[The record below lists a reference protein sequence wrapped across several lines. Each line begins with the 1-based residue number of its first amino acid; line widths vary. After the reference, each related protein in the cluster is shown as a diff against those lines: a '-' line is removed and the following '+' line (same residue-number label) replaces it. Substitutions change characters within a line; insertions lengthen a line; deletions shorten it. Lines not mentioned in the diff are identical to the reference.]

1 LNRRNSAGAVKV
13 WKMRVLSKLLSVRTS
28 VIAVAVAMAVSGRA
42 ELAHAE
48 TLADAI
54 TAAYQSN
61 PNIQAQRAAMRALD
75 ENYTQARAAYGLQA
89 NAQVSEVYGYARGP
103 QTRDIL
109 GRRQTEEAASQSN
122 ELSVSQ
128 ALYTNGRYAARL
140 GGVEAQIKAARENLR
155 RIEMDLL
162 VRVTN
167 AYVSVRRDREVLRIA
182 KGGEAFLRK
191 QLQDT
196 EDRYSVRQITLT
208 DVQQAKARLA
218 AATTQLANAEAQL
231 NVTVANYAALV
242 GHLPDTLEPEP
253 DIDGLPATLDEAFN
267 QAEESNP
274 TLNAALFTEKASRL
288 GVAEARAQRLFSVSA
303 RADYRNAPYLPYSDK
318 QSNRSNTVNASITL
332 TQPLFAGGQ
341 LNSQVRQSIEE
352 NNRDKLL
359 IDDARRN
366 MVLSV
371 SQYWDQLVAA
381 RKSLVSQEEEMK
393 ANTIAF
399 YGVREEERFAL
410 RSTIEVLNAQQ
421 ELQNAQIGF
430 VRGRASEYVGRVQLL
445 AQVGTLEV
453 GNLAPGV
460 AAYDPTRNFKKVRYK
475 GVLPTDLIIQTMD
488 KIALPMEP
496 KKPKAGDT
504 TPIRPPSSELPAKPE
519 AADKVAPP
527 PSINDIPTLRDSDA
541 PLATAPRAR

>member
-1 LNRRNSAGAVKV
+1 LNRRIPAGAVKV
-13 WKMRVLSKLLSVRTS
+13 WEMRVLSKFLSVRTS
-28 VIAVAVAMAVSGRA
+28 VVAVAVAMAVAGHAERA
-42 ELAHAE
+42 QAE

-75 ENYTQARAAYGLQA
+75 ENYTQARSAYGLQA
-89 NAQVSEVYGYARGP
+89 SAQVSEGYAYARGP
-103 QTRDIL
+103 QTLDQF
-109 GRRQTEEAASQSN
+109 RRRETREATSQSN
-122 ELSVSQ
+122 DLSVSQ

-140 GGVEAQIKAARENLR
+140 AGVEAQIKAARENLR

-167 AYVSVRRDREVLRIA
+167 AYVSVRRDREVLRISQ
-182 KGGEAFLRK
+182 GGEAFLRK

-218 AATTQLANAEAQL
+218 AASTQVANAQAQL
-231 NVTVANYAALV
+231 NVSIAYYAALV
-242 GHLPDTLEPEP
+242 GRVPDNLEPEP
-253 DIDGLPATLDEAFN
+253 DIDDLPATLDQAFD
-267 QAEESNP
+267 QAEENNP
-274 TLNAALFTEKASRL
+274 SLNAALFTEKASRL

-303 RADYRNAPYLPYSDK
+303 RADYRNAPYLPYSAKD
-318 QSNRSNTVNASITL
+318 SNRSNTLNASITL
-332 TQPLFAGGQ
+332 TQPLFSGGQ

-359 IDDARRN
+359 IEDARRN
-366 MVLSV
+366 MVLGV

-410 RSTIEVLNAQQ
+410 RSTIEVLNAQA
-421 ELQNAQIGF
+421 ELQNAQLAF
-430 VRGRASEYVGRVQLL
+430 VRGRANEYVGRVQLL

-460 AAYDPTRNFKKVRYK
+460 AAYDPARNFNKVRYK
-475 GVLPTDLIIQTMD
+475 GVLPTDLIVQTMD
-488 KIALPMEP
+488 KIALPMEAR
-496 KKPKAGDT
+496 KPEAGDT
-504 TPIRPPSSELPAKPE
+504 TPIRPPSSELPAKP
-519 AADKVAPP
+519 APADKVTPP
-527 PSINDIPTLRDSDA
+527 PSINDLPALSDSDL
-541 PLATAPRAR
+541 PLATAPK

>member
-1 LNRRNSAGAVKV
+1 
-13 WKMRVLSKLLSVRTS
+13 MRVLSKVLSVRTS
-28 VIAVAVAMAVSGRA
+28 VIAVAVAMAVAGRA

-89 NAQVSEVYGYARGP
+89 SAQFSEGYGYAKGP
-103 QTRDIL
+103 QTRPSTS
-109 GRRQTEEAASQSN
+109 GRTNYEDAVGPSSEVS
-122 ELSVSQ
+122 LSQ

-140 GGVEAQIKAARENLR
+140 RGVEAQIKAARENLR

-167 AYVSVRRDREVLRIA
+167 AYVSVRRDREVLRISQ
-182 KGGEAFLRK
+182 GGETFLRK

-196 EDRYSVRQITLT
+196 EDKYSVRQVTLT

-218 AATTQLANAEAQL
+218 SASTQLANAQAQL
-231 NVTVANYAALV
+231 SVSIAYYASLV

-267 QAEESNP
+267 QAEEANP
-274 TLNAALFTEKASRL
+274 SLNAAIFTEKASRL

-303 RADYRNAPYLPYSDK
+303 RADYRNGPYVPYSAK
-318 QSNRSNTVNASITL
+318 HQNRSDTVNAAITL
-332 TQPLFAGGQ
+332 SQPLFSAGQ
-341 LNSQVRQSIEE
+341 LNSAVRQSIEE
-352 NNRDKLL
+352 NNRDQLL

-366 MVLSV
+366 MVLGV

-381 RKSLVSQEEEMK
+381 RKSLVSLEEEMK
-393 ANTIAF
+393 ADMIAF

-410 RSTIEVLNAQQ
+410 RSTIEVLNAQA
-421 ELQNAQIGF
+421 ELQNAQISF
-430 VRGRASEYVGRVQLL
+430 VRGRTNEYVGRVQLL

-460 AAYDPTRNFKKVRYK
+460 QPYDPTRHFKKVRYK
-475 GVLPTDLIIQTMD
+475 GVLPTDLIVQNLD

-496 KKPKAGDT
+496 KKPAAGDT
-504 TPIRPPSSELPAKPE
+504 TPIRPPSSALPAKPIP
-519 AADKVAPP
+519 ADKVTPP
-527 PSINDIPTLRDSDA
+527 PSINDLPALSDDT
-541 PLATAPRAR
+541 PVRTSPKG

>member
-1 LNRRNSAGAVKV
+1 
-13 WKMRVLSKLLSVRTS
+13 MRVLSKFLSVRTS
-28 VIAVAVAMAVSGRA
+28 VIAVAVAMAVAGGVER
-42 ELAHAE
+42 AHAE

-54 TAAYQSN
+54 AAAYQSN

-75 ENYTQARAAYGLQA
+75 ENYTQARAAYGLQG
-89 NAQVSEVYGYARGP
+89 NAQVSEGYAYARGP
-103 QTRDIL
+103 QTIDRL
-109 GRRQTEEAASQSN
+109 GQRQTLEATSQSN
-122 ELSVSQ
+122 ELSISQ

-140 GGVEAQIKAARENLR
+140 AGVEAQIKAARENLR

-167 AYVSVRRDREVLRIA
+167 AYVSVRRDREVLRISQ
-182 KGGEAFLRK
+182 GGEAFLRK

-218 AATTQLANAEAQL
+218 SASTQVANAQAQL
-231 NVTVANYAALV
+231 NVSVAYYASLV
-242 GHLPDTLEPEP
+242 GRLPDNLEPEP
-253 DIDGLPATLDEAFN
+253 DIDGLPANLDEAFN
-267 QAEESNP
+267 QAEENNP
-274 TLNAALFTEKASRL
+274 SLNAALFTEKASRL

-303 RADYRNAPYLPYSDK
+303 RADYRNAPYQPYSAK
-318 QSNRSNTVNASITL
+318 QENRSNTLNASITL
-332 TQPLFAGGQ
+332 TQPLFSAGQ

-410 RSTIEVLNAQQ
+410 RSTIEVLNAQA

-430 VRGRASEYVGRVQLL
+430 IRGRASEYVGRVQLL

-460 AAYDPTRNFKKVRYK
+460 QSYDPTRNFKKVRYK
-475 GVLPTDLIIQTMD
+475 GVLPTDLIVQTMD
-488 KIALPMEP
+488 KLALPLEP
-496 KKPKAGDT
+496 KAPKAGDT
-504 TPIRPPSSELPAKPE
+504 TPIRPPSSELPARP
-519 AADKVAPP
+519 APADKVAPP
-527 PSINDIPTLRDSDA
+527 PSINDLPTLSDSDA
-541 PLATAPRAR
+541 PLATAPK

>member
-1 LNRRNSAGAVKV
+1 
-13 WKMRVLSKLLSVRTS
+13 MRVLSKVLSVRSS
-28 VIAVAVAMAVSGRA
+28 VIAMAVAMAAAGVASC
-42 ELAHAE
+42 AHAE

-89 NAQVSEVYGYARGP
+89 SAQFSEGYGYAKGP
-103 QTRDIL
+103 QTRGFGETRTPYADAI
-109 GRRQTEEAASQSN
+109 GPSSD
-122 ELSVSQ
+122 LSVSQ

-140 GGVEAQIKAARENLR
+140 AGVEAQIRAARENLR

-167 AYVSVRRDREVLRIA
+167 AYVSVRRDREVLRISQ
-182 KGGEAFLRK
+182 GGETFLRK

-196 EDRYSVRQITLT
+196 EDKYGVRQVTLT

-218 AATTQLANAEAQL
+218 SASTQLANAQAQL
-231 NVTVANYAALV
+231 NVSIAYYASLI

-267 QAEESNP
+267 QAEEANP
-274 TLNAALFTEKASRL
+274 SLNAALFTEKASRL

-303 RADYRNAPYLPYSDK
+303 RADYRNGPYLPYSAK
-318 QSNRSNTVNASITL
+318 HQNRNDTINAGITL
-332 TQPLFAGGQ
+332 TQPLFAAGQ

-366 MVLSV
+366 MVLGV
-371 SQYWDQLVAA
+371 SQYWDQLVAS
-381 RKSLVSQEEEMK
+381 RKALVSQEEEMK
-393 ANTIAF
+393 ADTIAF

-410 RSTIEVLNAQQ
+410 RSIIEVLNAQA

-430 VRGRASEYVGRVQLL
+430 IRGRANEYVGRVQLL

-460 AAYDPTRNFKKVRYK
+460 QTYDPTRHFKKVRYK
-475 GVLPTDLIIQTMD
+475 GVLPTDLIVQTFD
-488 KIALPMEP
+488 KIALPMEA
-496 KKPKAGDT
+496 KKPEAGDT
-504 TPIRPPSSELPAKPE
+504 TPIRPPSSELPAKPIP
-519 AADKVAPP
+519 ADQVKPP
-527 PSINDIPTLRDSDA
+527 QSINDLPALSDDA
-541 PLATAPRAR
+541 PVKTSPRG

>member
-1 LNRRNSAGAVKV
+1 LNRRIPAGAVKV
-13 WKMRVLSKLLSVRTS
+13 WKMRVLSKVLSVRTS
-28 VIAVAVAMAVSGRA
+28 VIAVAVAMVVAGGA
-42 ELAHAE
+42 ERAHAE

-89 NAQVSEVYGYARGP
+89 TAQFSEGYGYAKGP
-103 QTRDIL
+103 QTRTQF
-109 GRRQTEEAASQSN
+109 GQTTPYEDAIGPSSD
-122 ELSVSQ
+122 LSISQ

-140 GGVEAQIKAARENLR
+140 KGVEAQIHAARENLR

-182 KGGEAFLRK
+182 QGGEAFLRK

-196 EDRYSVRQITLT
+196 EDRYSVRQVTLT

-218 AATTQLANAEAQL
+218 SAQTQLANAQAQL
-231 NVTVANYAALV
+231 NVTIANYASLV
-242 GHLPDTLEPEP
+242 GHLPDNLEPEP

-274 TLNAALFTEKASRL
+274 SLNAALFTEKASRL

-303 RADYRNAPYLPYSDK
+303 RADYRNGPYQPYSAK
-318 QSNRSNTVNASITL
+318 HQNRTDTINAGITL
-332 TQPLFAGGQ
+332 TQPLFSAGQ

-393 ANTIAF
+393 ANTVAF

-410 RSTIEVLNAQQ
+410 RSTIEVLNAQA

-430 VRGRASEYVGRVQLL
+430 VRGRANEYVGRVQLL

-460 AAYDPTRNFKKVRYK
+460 APYDPTRHFKKVRYK
-475 GVLPTDLIIQTMD
+475 GVLPTDLIVQTLD
-488 KIALPMEP
+488 KIALPLEP

-504 TPIRPPSSELPAKPE
+504 TPLRPPSSELPAKPV

-527 PSINDIPTLRDSDA
+527 PSINDLPALSDSDA
-541 PLATAPRAR
+541 PVTTAPK

>member
-1 LNRRNSAGAVKV
+1 
-13 WKMRVLSKLLSVRTS
+13 MLSKVLSVRSS
-28 VIAVAVAMAVSGRA
+28 VIALAIAMAVSGRA

-89 NAQVSEVYGYARGP
+89 SASFSDTYSWAKNV
-103 QTRDIL
+103 TRDS
-109 GRRQTEEAASQSN
+109 GFQATTPSSQ
-122 ELSVSQ
+122 LTLSQ

-140 GGVEAQIKAARENLR
+140 AGVEAQIRAARENLR

-182 KGGEAFLRK
+182 QGGEAWLRK

-196 EDRYSVRQITLT
+196 EDKYSVRQVTLT
-208 DVQQAKARLA
+208 DVQQARARLA
-218 AATTQLANAEAQL
+218 GASTQVANAQAQL
-231 NVTVANYAALV
+231 NVSVAYYASLI
-242 GHLPDTLEPEP
+242 GHMPETLEPEP
-253 DIDGLPATLDEAFN
+253 DIDGLPASLDEAFN
-267 QAEESNP
+267 QAEQSNP
-274 TLNAALFTEKASRL
+274 TLLAAAYTEKASRE
-288 GVAEARAQRLFSVSA
+288 GVAEARAQRLFTVSA
-303 RADYRNAPYLPYSDK
+303 RADYRNAAITSYNGASA
-318 QSNRSNTVNASITL
+318 NREDTL
-332 TQPLFAGGQ
+332 TAGVTISQPLFSAGQ
-341 LNSQVRQSIEE
+341 LNSSVRQTIEE

-366 MVLSV
+366 AVFSV
-371 SQYWDQLVAA
+371 SQYWDNLVAA
-381 RKSLVSQEEEMK
+381 RKALVSQEAEMK
-393 ANTIAF
+393 ADTIAF

-410 RSTIEVLNAQQ
+410 RSTIEVLNAQA
-421 ELQNAQIGF
+421 ELQNAQMNF
-430 VRGRASEYVGRVQLL
+430 VRGRANEYVGRVQLL

-460 AAYDPTRNFKKVRYK
+460 QPYDPERHFKKVRYK
-475 GVLPTDLIIQTMD
+475 GMLPTDLIVQTFD
-488 KIALPMEP
+488 HIALPMES

-504 TPIRPPSSELPAKPE
+504 TPIRPPSSDLPAAPVS
-519 AADKVAPP
+519 ADKVEPP
-527 PSINDIPTLRDSDA
+527 QSINDLPALSDES
-541 PLATAPRAR
+541 PVKTAPKS

>member
-1 LNRRNSAGAVKV
+1 
-13 WKMRVLSKLLSVRTS
+13 
-28 VIAVAVAMAVSGRA
+28 MAVSGHA

-75 ENYTQARAAYGLQA
+75 ENYVQSRAAYGLQA
-89 NAQVSEVYGYARGP
+89 SASVSEGYAYARGP
-103 QTRDIL
+103 QTTTNFPSYKR
-109 GRRQTEEAASQSN
+109 TSEEAISQSN

-140 GGVEAQIKAARENLR
+140 AGVEAQIKASRENLR

-162 VRVTN
+162 IRVTD
-167 AYVSVRRDREVLRIA
+167 AYVSVRRDREVLRISQ
-182 KGGEAFLRK
+182 GGEAFLRK

-196 EDRYSVRQITLT
+196 QDKYGVRQVTLT

-218 AATTQLANAEAQL
+218 SASTQLANAQAQL
-231 NVTVANYAALV
+231 NVTVAAYASLV
-242 GHLPDTLEPEP
+242 GHLPADLEPEP

-267 QAEESNP
+267 QGEQSNP
-274 TLNAALFTEKASRL
+274 TLNAALFTEKASRS

-303 RADYRNAPYLPYSDK
+303 RADYRNSPYLPYSAKD
-318 QSNRSNTVNASITL
+318 SNRSNALNASITL
-332 TQPLFAGGQ
+332 TQPLFSSGQ

-359 IDDARRN
+359 IEDARRN
-366 MVLSV
+366 MVLGV

-381 RKSLVSQEEEMK
+381 RRSLASLEEEMK
-393 ANTIAF
+393 ADTIAL

-410 RSTIEVLNAQQ
+410 RSTIEVLNAQA
-421 ELQNAQIGF
+421 ELQNAQINF
-430 VRGRASEYVGRVQLL
+430 VRGRVSEYVGRLQLL

-453 GNLAPGV
+453 GDLAPGV
-460 AAYDPTRNFKKVRYK
+460 QTYDPERHFKKVRYK
-475 GVLPTDLIIQTMD
+475 GMLPTDLVVQTLD
-488 KIALPMEP
+488 KIALPMEA

-504 TPIRPPSSELPAKPE
+504 TPIRPPSSELPAAPIP
-519 AADKVAPP
+519 AVQVAPP
-527 PSINDIPTLRDSDA
+527 QSINDLPALSDDV
-541 PLATAPRAR
+541 PVKTAPKG

>member
-1 LNRRNSAGAVKV
+1 
-13 WKMRVLSKLLSVRTS
+13 MRVLSKVLSVRTS

-75 ENYTQARAAYGLQA
+75 ENYAQARAGYGLQA
-89 NAQVSEVYGYARGP
+89 SASVSENYGWEKS
-103 QTRDIL
+103 TVT
-109 GRRQTEEAASQSN
+109 GRSADAASQTSQ
-122 ELSVSQ
+122 LSLGQ
-128 ALYTNGRYAARL
+128 TLYTSGRYAARL
-140 GGVEAQIKAARENLR
+140 AGVEAQIKAARENLR

-167 AYVSVRRDREVLRIA
+167 AYVSVRRDREVLRISQ
-182 KGGEAFLRK
+182 GGEAWLRK

-196 EDRYSVRQITLT
+196 EDKYSVRQVTLT
-208 DVQQAKARLA
+208 DVQQARARLA
-218 AATTQLANAEAQL
+218 SASTQVANAQAQL
-231 NVTVANYAALV
+231 NVSVAYYASLI

-253 DIDGLPATLDEAFN
+253 DIDDLPTTLDEAFN
-267 QAEESNP
+267 QAEQANP
-274 TLNAALFTEKASRL
+274 TLLAAGYTEKSSRE

-303 RADYRNAPYLPYSDK
+303 SARYSNGSTNPYSAAGGLRADS
-318 QSNRSNTVNASITL
+318 VNAGITL
-332 TQPLFAGGQ
+332 TQPLFSGGQ
-341 LNSQVRQSIEE
+341 LNSAVRQSIEE

-366 MVLSV
+366 MVLGV

-381 RKSLVSQEEEMK
+381 RRSLVTLEEEMK
-393 ANTIAF
+393 ADQIAF
-399 YGVREEERFAL
+399 LGVREEERFAL
-410 RSTIEVLNAQQ
+410 RSTIEVLNAQA
-421 ELQNAQIGF
+421 ELQNAQISF
-430 VRGRASEYVGRVQLL
+430 VRGRTNEYVGRVQLL

-460 AAYDPTRNFKKVRYK
+460 QPYDPTRHFKKVRYK
-475 GVLPTDLIIQTMD
+475 GVLPTDLVVQTLD
-488 KIALPMEP
+488 KIALPMEA

-504 TPIRPPSSELPAKPE
+504 TPIRPPSSELPAKPI

-527 PSINDIPTLRDSDA
+527 PSINDLPALTDDA
-541 PLATAPRAR
+541 PVKTSPRN

>member
-1 LNRRNSAGAVKV
+1 
-13 WKMRVLSKLLSVRTS
+13 MRVLSKLLSVRTS

-75 ENYTQARAAYGLQA
+75 ENYAQARAAYGLQA
-89 NAQVSEVYGYARGP
+89 NAQVSEGYGYARGP
-103 QTRDIL
+103 QTTVATGL
-109 GRRQTEEAASQSN
+109 TTTERRTQEAISQSN

-140 GGVEAQIKAARENLR
+140 GGVEAQIKASRENLR

-167 AYVSVRRDREVLRIA
+167 AYVSVRRDREVLRIS
-182 KGGEAFLRK
+182 KGGEAWLRK

-196 EDRYSVRQITLT
+196 EDKYAVRQVTLT
-208 DVQQAKARLA
+208 DVQQARARLA
-218 AATTQLANAEAQL
+218 AASTQLANAEAQL

-242 GHLPDTLEPEP
+242 GHLPDNLEPEP
-253 DIDGLPATLDEAFN
+253 DIDNLPATLDEAFN
-267 QAEESNP
+267 QAEEANP
-274 TLNAALFTEKASRL
+274 SLNAALFTEKASRL
-288 GVAEARAQRLFSVSA
+288 GVAEARAQRLFSISA

-318 QSNRSNTVNASITL
+318 QSNRSNTLNASITL
-332 TQPLFAGGQ
+332 SQPLFAAGQ

-359 IDDARRN
+359 IEDARRN
-366 MVLSV
+366 MVLGV

-381 RKSLVSQEEEMK
+381 RRSLVSQEEEMK

-410 RSTIEVLNAQQ
+410 RSTIEVLNAQA

-430 VRGRASEYVGRVQLL
+430 VRGRANEYVGRVQLL

-475 GVLPTDLIIQTMD
+475 GMLPTDLIVQTMD

-504 TPIRPPSSELPAKPE
+504 TPIRPPSSDLPARPVS
-519 AADKVAPP
+519 ADKVPPP
-527 PSINDIPTLRDSDA
+527 PSINDMPALSDSDA
-541 PLATAPRAR
+541 PLATAPKS